1 VYEGYCSDITRVACV
16 GRASDEARAVY
27 EIVYEA
33 HMRARETAKPGVPAR
48 EVDRAARAVI
58 EKAGYGDYFVHR
70 TGHGI
75 GLSIHE
81 PPYLAQTYDGVLEV
95 GHCFTIEPGHLPAG
109 QVRRAHRECLHCHRA
124 RLRIAERRTAHADSR
139 D

>member
-1 VYEGYCSDITRVACV
+1 
-16 GRASDEARAVY
+16 
-27 EIVYEA
+27 
-33 HMRARETAKPGVPAR
+33 MRARETAKPGVPAR

-95 GHCFTIEPGHLPAG
+95 GHCFTIEPGIYLPG
-109 QVRRAHRECLHCHRA
+109 KFGVRIENVYTLTERGCESLNAEPPMQIRE
-124 RLRIAERRTAHADSR
+124 IE
-139 D
+139 